1 MQYVETT
8 FSPETEDLHQLSRAV
23 ISHDR
28 ASIGACSPQP
38 LACLAREDGR
48 LVGGA
53 AGRIEVGRL
62 YVEYLWVDVNY
73 RRKGL
78 GARLLQDIENAAKG
92 TGCTEFQI
100 ESLSDNATSMYQRA
114 GYQTCAQIDNYIP
127 GLTLHILL
135 KYLT

>member
-1 MQYVETT
+1 MQNVETT
-8 FSPETEDLHQLSRAV
+8 FSPETDDLLQISRAV

-28 ASIGACSPQP
+28 ATIGARSPQP

-48 LVGGA
+48 LIGGA

-62 YVEYLWVDVNY
+62 YVEYLWVDVGH
-73 RRKGL
+73 RGKGL
-78 GARLLQDIENAAKG
+78 GARLLQDIEEAAKR

-100 ESLSDNATSMYQRA
+100 ESLSDSAASMYRRA
-114 GYQTCAQIDNYIP
+114 GYQTRAQIDNYIP
-127 GLTLHILL
+127 GLTLQIHL